1 MNAKANADIQIKTL
15 VESISIKDKLLEIQ
29 KRVSGTV
36 GFDSVN
42 PHFKNK
48 YASLETVLEK
58 ILPVANEVGLVI
70 TQKIALVDGFW
81 CVRTLVMDNSA
92 IEELSCMPVIN
103 PKGDAQG
110 FGSALSYAKRYSL
123 MSAFAMV
130 GGLEDD
136 DAETASGRPTG
147 QKLPPKVDPTYQAS
161 DSDKQR
167 LGGMMKMAGVM
178 AIPEMQDIA
187 KKCMGK
193 SWDICETILDEYIT
207 RKGV

>member
-1 MNAKANADIQIKTL
+1 
-15 VESISIKDKLLEIQ
+15 
-29 KRVSGTV
+29 
-36 GFDSVN
+36 
-42 PHFKNK
+42 
-48 YASLETVLEK
+48 
-58 ILPVANEVGLVI
+58 
-70 TQKIALVDGFW
+70 
-81 CVRTLVMDNSA
+81 
-92 IEELSCMPVIN
+92 
-103 PKGDAQG
+103 
-110 FGSALSYAKRYSL
+110 
-123 MSAFAMV
+123 MV